1 MKDKY
6 SLYIHTDNSG
16 ETYGYI
22 LRKNGEDV
30 LMSDGYETME
40 EIKEW
45 LKELRDILNG
55 VDLTIDKKS

>member
-6 SLYIHTDNSG
+6 SLYIHTDTSE
-16 ETYGYI
+16 ETYEYI
-22 LRKNGEDV
+22 LRKNGEDF
-30 LMSDGYETME
+30 LMGDGYETME

-55 VDLTIDKKS
+55 VDLTIDEKS